1 MNVHRKS
8 RRIAAALAIVST
20 VLLAAGSGLAAPDA
34 TSGSRGLALDDAPA
48 TARHVVVFDQAGVP
62 AGFVDLVGA
71 EGGTVLDTFGEIGVA
86 VVNVSGPAAGRLAT
100 ALGAAVESD
109 AVLAAPV
116 EEELAP
122 ATAAA
127 LRAPTRLQ
135 ASLAS
140 PTAAA
145 FYSRQWNMRA
155 IGADTAWAAG
165 HLGSSD
171 VTAFLLDTGI
181 DYSNPELVGHVDLAR
196 SVSFVS
202 SYSPEDD
209 LVQTMFPGRHPVTDL
224 HSHGTAVAATIVSS
238 GNVLAGV
245 TQRTTLVGVKVHD
258 RFRQAPVSNY
268 VKGILYAANEG
279 ADVIHLSIP
288 VEFSASA
295 NPANV
300 EAVERAVKYA
310 HKQGAVLIAAA
321 GNAAVDLDA
330 DPDRFRF
337 CKPRLVIC
345 VSATA
350 PTSAASVDGPWVD
363 PDAIAPY
370 TNFGRDTID
379 VAGPG
384 GVGNPGAFTTVWLVC
399 SQTTIFPG
407 VPQTPCR
414 NGDPIWSSVGT
425 TFGAAATSGL
435 AALLVSVVGH
445 GKPDRIERAIF
456 RSADDLGARKT
467 DAYYGKGRIDVVG
480 ALADVGH

>member
-1 MNVHRKS
+1 MNAS
-8 RRIAAALAIVST
+8 RTTITLVAAVLALAASAGSASSRVAP
-20 VLLAAGSGLAAPDA
+20 AAGAQ
-34 TSGSRGLALDDAPA
+34 PA
-48 TARHVVVFDQAGVP
+48 TERHVVVFDGASVP
-62 AGFVDLVGA
+62 AGFGAYVAA
-71 EGGTVLDTFGEIGVA
+71 EGGTVLDSFDEIGVA
-86 VVNVSGPAAGRLAT
+86 SIAVTEPAAERLEL
-100 ALGAAVESD
+100 ALGATVEPD
-109 AVLAAPV
+109 AVVAAPV
-116 EEELAP
+116 EDELVP
-122 ATAAA
+122 AAA
-127 LRAPTRLQ
+127 ATLRAPSRLQ

-145 FYSRQWNMRA
+145 FYARQWNMRA
-155 IGADTAWAAG
+155 IGADTAWAGG
-165 HLGSSD
+165 HLGSPD
-171 VTAFLLDTGI
+171 VSVFLLDTGI
-181 DYSNPELVGHVDLAR
+181 DYSNPELLGHVDLAR

-209 LVQTMFPGRHPVTDL
+209 LVASMFPGRHPVTDL

-245 TQRTTLVGVKVHD
+245 TQHTTLVGVKVHD

-279 ADVIHLSIP
+279 ADVMHLSIP
-288 VEFSASA
+288 VEFSASG

-337 CKPRLVIC
+337 CKPKLVIC

-350 PTSAASVDGPWVD
+350 PTSAASVNGPWVD
-363 PDAIAPY
+363 VDAVAAY

-384 GVGNPGAFTTVWLVC
+384 GAGNPGAFTTVWLVC
-399 SQTTIFPG
+399 SQTTIFTG
-407 VPQTPCR
+407 APQAPCR
-414 NGDPIWSSVGT
+414 AGMPIWSSVGT

-435 AALLVSVVGH
+435 AALLVSKVGH
-445 GKPDRIERAIF
+445 GKPNRIERVLF
-456 RSADDLGARKT
+456 QSAVDLGVRKT
-467 DAYYGKGRIDVVG
+467 DAYYGKGRIDVPA
-480 ALADVGH
+480 ALADVLP